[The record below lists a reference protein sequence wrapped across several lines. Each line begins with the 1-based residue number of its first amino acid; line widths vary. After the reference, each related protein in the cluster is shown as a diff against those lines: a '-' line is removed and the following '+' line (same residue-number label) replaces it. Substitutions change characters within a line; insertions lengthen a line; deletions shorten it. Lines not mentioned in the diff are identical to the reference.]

1 MPRHTVLTFAL
12 VCGLALPALADPSP
26 GAERDERIA
35 ERMEKRAEHLR
46 RIHTA
51 RTIELGQILGLDTA
65 GTIKLGERLK
75 RFEDQRLALRL
86 ASFEAV
92 RELRQARRDGSGD
105 AVAAARKLSANRI
118 QLAQLDQQEF
128 DEVLKGLSPEKARD
142 AAIFMID
149 FPRRLERTAGEMRE
163 RRAREGDN
171 D

>member
-1 MPRHTVLTFAL
+1 MHRHTVLTLAL
-12 VCGLALPALADPSP
+12 VCGLALPALAEPPSD
-26 GAERDERIA
+26 AERDARIA
-35 ERMEKRAEHLR
+35 EKMEKRAEHLR

-75 RFEDQRLALRL
+75 PYEDQRLALRL
-86 ASFEAV
+86 SNFEAV
-92 RELRQARRDGSGD
+92 RALRQARRYGSGD
-105 AVAAARKLSANRI
+105 AVAAAKKLAANRI
-118 QLAQLDQQEF
+118 QLSQVDQQEL
-128 DEVLKGLSPEKARD
+128 DEVLKGLSPEKARE
-142 AAIFMID
+142 AAIFMIE